1 MYSEDLKSRA
11 INLYYKFNSFRKV
24 GDLLLI
30 SKLTIHR
37 WIMNSTRKVKQ
48 KLDIKYMTSF
58 VEGLLKNNKFIS
70 IKDIRNKINKKFN
83 KLLSLSFI
91 HTFISKTLKF
101 SYKKINN
108 KLFNKSLL
116 SLKSKQRKFTKN
128 IKKIPIN
135 NIISIDET
143 YIYTNYTK
151 NYGWSKIGTNLQ
163 HYKKSNPIKYS
174 ILMAISNNKI
184 IDYEIHKVNINKVI
198 FNDFMDK
205 LNKKFTNY
213 YFFLFL
219 SEIEDNVSFHKSQL
233 LNDHITNG
241 NKLLFIPPYS
251 SEFNPIEMV
260 FSQMKRN
267 LDRVT
272 KKNIIGKIKKSLKLV
287 TSNNLNN
294 YYKNCFL

>member
-24 GDLLLI
+24 ADLLLI
-30 SKLTIHR
+30 SKSTIHR
-37 WIMNSTRKVKQ
+37 WVMNPTRKVKQ
-48 KLDIKYMTSF
+48 KLDIKYMISF

-219 SEIEDNVSFHKSQL
+219 SEIEDNVSFHKSQQ

-251 SEFNPIEMV
+251 PEFNPIEMV